1 MLTLSIGASTDVGLR
16 RSLNEDALFV
26 GSKVLAVAD
35 GMGGH
40 AAGDVA
46 SAIAVRRVGE
56 LERRDELRPSDIH
69 EALNSAN
76 DDIVQH
82 ASSHPDCAGMGT
94 TIAGIAVV
102 TLSGSDHWAVFN
114 IGDSRVYRYV
124 DGVTRQA
131 TTDHSEVAELVAEG
145 QITPAEARLHPL
157 RNVITRSLGVDP
169 AQAVDLWVLPPS
181 PGERYLVCSDGL
193 TTEVDDATVSSVL
206 STVDDPV
213 EAARQLVALANE
225 AGGRDNITVVVVHVD
240 PTRAGDSAEGVT
252 RPRGELTQQG
262 GPE

>member
-46 SAIAVRRVGE
+46 SAIAVRWVGE
-56 LERRDELRPSDIH
+56 LEARDELRPSDIRDV
-69 EALNSAN
+69 LNSAN

-82 ASSHPDCAGMGT
+82 ATAHPDCAGMGT
-94 TIAGIAVV
+94 TVAGIAVV
-102 TLSGSDHWAVFN
+102 TISGSDHWAVFN
-114 IGDSRVYRYV
+114 IGDSRVYRHV

-145 QITPAEARLHPL
+145 RITPAEARLHPM
-157 RNVITRSLGVDP
+157 RNIITRSLGVDP
-169 AQAVDLWVLPPS
+169 AQTVDLWVLPPS

-193 TTEVDDATVSSVL
+193 TTEVDDAQVSVVL
-206 STVDDPV
+206 ATVDDPV

-225 AGGRDNITVVVVHVD
+225 AGGRDNVTVVVVHVD
-240 PTRAGDSAEGVT
+240 PTQAGDAAEDIT
-252 RPRGELTQQG
+252 RPRGELVGQG